1 MSLQKITNKL
11 LLSVKEEIDKPEQMD
26 LLMNDIL
33 EPIIRRVLSY
43 LSGYFMKAIILILF
57 MFIAIII
64 ILFLNLKICYFKG

>member
-11 LLSVKEEIDKPEQMD
+11 LLSIKDEIDKPEQLD

-33 EPIIRRVLSY
+33 EPIIKRVLSY
-43 LSGYFMKAIILILF
+43 LSGYFMKGVILILF
-57 MFIAIII
+57 MVIAIII

>member
-11 LLSVKEEIDKPEQMD
+11 LLSIKDEIDKPEQLD

-33 EPIIRRVLSY
+33 EPIIKRVLSY
-43 LSGYFMKAIILILF
+43 LSGYFMKGVILILF
-57 MFIAIII
+57 MVISIII